1 MCLCVCA
8 TLALVCQAMDAIM
21 LGDPNSA
28 EKNAGRSLD
37 TFELRERG
45 FKIANSSGVEWFVP
59 DVYDDEAEHCDAS
72 LKFYVSL
79 MPRLDSTSG
88 AIEWELELDLECDGP
103 GMGED
108 GSWDGGFPDLRPV
121 QHSIFLLGL
130 DEAALAEGE

>member
-72 LKFYVSL
+72 LKFLLCESDAA
-79 MPRLDSTSG
+79 PRFNVGG

-108 GSWDGGFPDLRPV
+108 GSWDHGGFPDLRPV
-121 QHSIFLLGL
+121 LTVCNIPSFF
-130 DEAALAEGE
+130 